1 MPHVYPRH
9 SAWATPSPACVNRSR
24 ELTLYQP
31 CEQEGFAL
39 EPLAQICRGVWFAP
53 VVEERQEGW
62 KCTRAYVGVA
72 QLLARLHGRVA
83 IDCCSLVPLV
93 VIIAHTNPN
102 HGILRLQQPPPLSA
116 RLQLTRMLPCAN
128 NTRVTRRQARLPDM
142 RDERG
147 PRTRNEPTLGGFS
160 TTTHPSVRRGC
171 RRRPAAAISRRER
184 GLLCVQCVCVVTVAC
199 AHGHA
204 RHWAGHAS
212 VV

>member
-39 EPLAQICRGVWFAP
+39 EPLAQICRRVWFAP

-116 RLQLTRMLPCAN
+116 RLQLTRGGL
-128 NTRVTRRQARLPDM
+128 RVAIVAIAHHRVGQGGTHRHRRVATPVRHDV
-142 RDERG
+142 RRRRGRRGRRHRGRG
-147 PRTRNEPTLGGFS
+147 PVHT
-160 TTTHPSVRRGC
+160 
-171 RRRPAAAISRRER
+171 
-184 GLLCVQCVCVVTVAC
+184 CVV
-199 AHGHA
+199 
-204 RHWAGHAS
+204 
-212 VV
+212 